1 MQHKNGSTTSTI
13 TRQPDL
19 TVIADEECDAN
30 AGKALT
36 TVAGNMPDDN
46 DPLAHWDMPGAFAFY
61 NFFYTGM
68 RTIINKPS
76 SASDPAWD
84 TVRDATHIYYMNRQ
98 QEGQL
103 AGPRI
108 NYAPNWYGYDYSMLG
123 DWGVTDLMAEYETG
137 QFCGYVTYVGQG
149 TEIAVPETVT
159 IPLYGEVK
167 IIGVDIEDHNLTMKW
182 SKSLSAKPLRNCITK
197 EKCE

>member
-13 TRQPDL
+13 TSQPDL

-36 TVAGNMPDDN
+36 TVAGNMSDDN

-182 SKSLSAKPLRNCITK
+182 SK
-197 EKCE
+197 